1 MTEDCEFFVASDL
14 SYIRIRKGDDEV
26 KLSARKAIELSFW
39 LAEVVE
45 EMVRVLLGEPTHRYD
60 VSPEKLKGR

>member
-26 KLSARKAIELSFW
+26 KLTAREAIKLFFW
-39 LAEVVE
+39 LAELVE
-45 EMVRVLLGEPTHRYD
+45 EMVRVLLGEPSHHYG